1 MKILDIADESAV
13 VSWTVKYVVE
23 QQTYYVVYGSDE
35 DLMNDTSDLI
45 AGHTNT
51 SLRDQTYSIT
61 LDGLTQGTTYYAVVI
76 AGNGFTTL
84 FSDTVSF
91 TTSEPG

>member
-35 DLMNDTSDLI
+35 DLLNDTSDLI

-76 AGNGFTTL
+76 ASNGFTTL